1 MNKRFPV
8 LALHAGEPRASV
20 PWEDVAKHEAQAKK
34 NHYQDLETLAKRGG
48 LSWCELLAV
57 LQDMPWVRCDQETAR
72 ILVLDMVGEAWPT

>member
-8 LALHAGEPRASV
+8 LALYAGERPASV
-20 PWEDVAKHEAQAKK
+20 PWEYVERHEAQAKK

-57 LQDMPWVRCDQETAR
+57 LQDMPWTKCSQEVAR
-72 ILVLDMVGEAWPT
+72 ILVLEMVGEAWPN